1 MVMFVPVDQQ
11 GFNCFRTEPAHS
23 KALLC
28 GFSVCSFQY
37 GNVGAM
43 AITLC
48 QSLGQNIGMR
58 WNNARNSAGKGQL
71 ESRTAQGE
79 RIESSIGQESNR
91 INDQSRRGR

>member
-1 MVMFVPVDQQ
+1 MFVPVDQQ
-11 GFNCFRTEPAHS
+11 GFYCFRTEPAHS

-37 GNVGAM
+37 GTVGAM

-71 ESRTAQGE
+71 ESQTAQGE
-79 RIESSIGQESNR
+79 RIERSIGQESNG
-91 INDQSRRGR
+91 INYQSGRGR